1 MLSQHISYFFNPLIY
16 YFFILVIPMSEL
28 NRYELLI
35 QEFIESQEIKNGL
48 LLPLLHFIQDKVGY
62 VPSESVPNIA
72 KAVNISRA
80 EVHGVISY
88 YHFFKTQPGGKHVLQ
103 ICRAEACQ
111 ACGSEELLTLAQE
124 KLGCMSHQ
132 TSKNGVV
139 SLESVYC
146 LGLCATSP
154 AIQIDERLY
163 ARVSTI
169 QLEKLLTQLE
179 STS

>member
-1 MLSQHISYFFNPLIY
+1 
-16 YFFILVIPMSEL
+16 MSEL

-111 ACGSEELLTLAQE
+111 ACGSEELLELAQE
-124 KLGCMSHQ
+124 KLGCKSHQ
-132 TSKNGVV
+132 TSKDGVV
-139 SLESVYC
+139 SLEPVYC

-163 ARVSTI
+163 ARVSAI